1 MTARIAL
8 TAALVAAASLAHAGQ
23 LTITVPDA
31 KDALVVSARD
41 AYNARERGRCL
52 QPGPPVSCTD
62 DTACAQGRSCL
73 VPLTTLQYVKALIA
87 QGVVEELTRQA
98 IDAAK
103 AEVDATQGTTAQGW

>member
-1 MTARIAL
+1 MRSVYTAL
-8 TAALVAAASLAHAGQ
+8 LLLLSASLAHAGQ
-23 LTITVPDA
+23 IPAITIPDA
-31 KDALVVSARD
+31 KDAIVVSARD

-52 QPGPPVSCTD
+52 QPGPPVSCAD
-62 DTACAQGRSCL
+62 DSACAEGRSCL
-73 VPLTTLQYVKALIA
+73 VPLTTLQYVKSLIA